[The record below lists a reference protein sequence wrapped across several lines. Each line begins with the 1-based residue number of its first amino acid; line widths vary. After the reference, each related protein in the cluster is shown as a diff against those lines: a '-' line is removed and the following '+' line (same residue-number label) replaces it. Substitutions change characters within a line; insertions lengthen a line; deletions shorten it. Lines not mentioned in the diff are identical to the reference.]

1 MPRVRARGP
10 LIAGTRAAR
19 DALQAWI
26 SHLEQAAG
34 FGSDDGGVT
43 AHNHSR
49 AFVPKSGV
57 NRDILQSNEDEAHGK
72 MRGNIASAII
82 LPMILVTG
90 ATGFI
95 GRALVRQLT
104 ETGQRVRVLLR
115 PSPKSPRLPKGVPV
129 EVAVVSLN
137 DERGLRAA
145 LRGVDQVY
153 HLASAASQGRDGS
166 LFTTDIEGTRALA
179 QAAAD
184 AGIERFVFLSH
195 LGADR
200 ASAFPVHKSKGI
212 AEEHIRKSGVPHT
225 IIRSSVVFGPEDG
238 FTTAL
243 AAILKYS
250 PGFVPIPGEGR
261 ALLQPLW
268 VEDLV
273 TCLVWTL
280 QNPDTVNQTY
290 EIGGGEYFT
299 LRQIFEILMDV
310 THTRRLLLPLPPPYM
325 RVLVVLLDSVA
336 RRLNASTYWI
346 DYVAVNRTCP
356 VENLPRT
363 FGLMPARF
371 AYRLN
376 YLERKPLSQRIQEIL
391 RFPR

>member
-1 MPRVRARGP
+1 
-10 LIAGTRAAR
+10 
-19 DALQAWI
+19 
-26 SHLEQAAG
+26 
-34 FGSDDGGVT
+34 
-43 AHNHSR
+43 
-49 AFVPKSGV
+49 
-57 NRDILQSNEDEAHGK
+57 
-72 MRGNIASAII
+72 
-82 LPMILVTG
+82 MILVTG

-129 EVAVVSLN
+129 EVAVVSLS
-137 DERGLRAA
+137 DARGLRAA

-153 HLASAASQGRDGS
+153 HLASAAAQGRDGS

-184 AGIERFVFLSH
+184 ANIKRFIFLSH

-225 IIRSSVVFGPEDG
+225 IIRSSIVFGPEDG

-243 AAILKYS
+243 ADILRYS
-250 PGFVPIPGEGR
+250 PGFVPVPGEGR
-261 ALLQPLW
+261 TLLQPLW

-299 LRQIFEILMDV
+299 LRQIFEIIMDV
-310 THTRRLLLPLPPPYM
+310 THTRRLLLPISPPYM
-325 RVLVVLLDSVA
+325 RALVVLLEPLA

-391 RFPR
+391 RLPR